1 MRDPEH
7 KREPVEIVLIGL
19 PILIEIVAVCLFIAA
34 AVLWAGIG
42 AGRI

>member
-1 MRDPEH
+1 MREQH

-19 PILIEIVAVCLFIAA
+19 PILIELVAVCLFIAA
-34 AVLWAGIG
+34 AVLWSGVL